1 MGNSKDRYYLEFAQT
16 VNNLLSESEA
26 IPGES

>member
-1 MGNSKDRYYLEFAQT
+1 MNNSKDKYYLEFVQA
-16 VNNLLSESEA
+16 VNNLLSESEV